1 MNLSTIFKTLF
12 VSLGILA
19 AAGPL
24 QAQQL
29 PVTQMQLN
37 LGRLLPTDSVQIYLE
52 YPELT
57 PLDRVRQKQLQAQGW
72 TIQREPQNQF
82 WGHRNFKVLD
92 PSGLELTIY
101 SDIPGKETEKNHA
114 D

>member
-1 MNLSTIFKTLF
+1 
-12 VSLGILA
+12 
-19 AAGPL
+19 
-24 QAQQL
+24 
-29 PVTQMQLN
+29 MQVEN
-37 LGRLLPTDSVQIYLE
+37 A
-52 YPELT
+52 
-57 PLDRVRQKQLQAQGW
+57 DRYCEQLQAQGW

-101 SDIPGKETEKNHA
+101 SDIPDKETEKNHA

>member
-1 MNLSTIFKTLF
+1 M
-12 VSLGILA
+12 
-19 AAGPL
+19 
-24 QAQQL
+24 
-29 PVTQMQLN
+29 
-37 LGRLLPTDSVQIYLE
+37 
-52 YPELT
+52 
-57 PLDRVRQKQLQAQGW
+57 
-72 TIQREPQNQF
+72 QREPQNQF

>member
-1 MNLSTIFKTLF
+1 MRLWS
-12 VSLGILA
+12 GIRPNRGDLRPTGNGSASFEWMDA
-19 AAGPL
+19 ANAG
-24 QAQQL
+24 
-29 PVTQMQLN
+29 
-37 LGRLLPTDSVQIYLE
+37 SYCE
-52 YPELT
+52 
-57 PLDRVRQKQLQAQGW
+57 QLQAQGW